1 MNKNSYRVVF
11 NQKTGDYTAVAET
24 ASTHGKGSSCNTASL
39 ISALSALIG
48 LFSLR
53 FARLA
58 VGIAVLFGSVTVV
71 DAQVVAYR
79 NAPGNQQPT
88 VLQTGNGVPLVNI
101 QTPSA
106 QGVSRNVYSRF
117 DVDSKGVILNNG
129 SSTYKTERGYKTE
142 LGGYVQ
148 GNPWLATGTAK
159 VILNEV
165 NSSNPSYLRGYVE
178 VAGDRAHVIIAN
190 PSGLY
195 VGNAGFI
202 NASRATLTTGTPDIV
217 GGSLDSY
224 RVTGGTVTIDGN
236 GLDARSTDYTDIM
249 ARAVQVNATIWA
261 NNLKVRTGAN
271 TISADQSLVTAIA
284 GGIGEATGQFSID
297 VAKLAGMYAGQIV
310 LVGTEHGVGMS
321 NAGVIGAGAGDV
333 VVTVDGLLQNKGS
346 ITATQNIAVT
356 ATGLSNQGSQFQ
368 ADGSTTLA
376 LGAGQLDNSNGGLIR
391 SNAAT
396 TVTAA
401 GVNNS
406 NTTGADL
413 GIQGQAVTIAATNV
427 NNKAG
432 VVRAN
437 TDLTVSGTGN
447 IDNTNGSM
455 SAGQTLDVHDTHA
468 AGSPGSTLKTQ
479 TIINTGG
486 TLVAGKQLS
495 VDSTAM
501 TGDGKA
507 LSLGNLALK
516 LDADYVNTG
525 TVQADGNAT
534 VTTAGKLANS
544 GKLLA
549 GKTLAATAKSIDNQ
563 TGGQLVA
570 KTHQLRATDSH
581 TFTNR
586 GLIDGSDTFID
597 SPTINNIGTGR
608 IYGDHLALSGDTLN
622 NLAETVNG
630 ITSAPVIAART
641 RMDLGV
647 ATINN
652 TDHALI
658 YSAGDLVTG
667 NALDASHQAVG
678 MGDTINNSSATIA
691 ADGNGTI
698 NHNIVNNN
706 NAHLETTVENS
717 TGRRIVQYRLNGATE
732 KLDADSVKLVN
743 KDSGQVVTDW
753 KDMGDEDNYRLQ

>member
-165 NSSNPSYLRGYVE
+165 NSSNPSKLGGYIE
-178 VAGDRAHVIIAN
+178 VAGDRAQVIIAN
-190 PSGLY
+190 PMGITCSGC
-195 VGNAGFI
+195 GFL
-202 NASRATLTTGTPDIV
+202 NASRATLTTGVPNIV
-217 GGSLDSY
+217 GGNLDSY
-224 RVTGGTVTIDGN
+224 RVTGGTISIEGA
-236 GLDARSTDYTDIM
+236 GLDASRANYTDIM
-249 ARAVQVNATIWA
+249 ARAVQVNANIWA
-261 NNLKVRTGAN
+261 NDKDKNPNGVLKVSTGVN
-271 TISADQSLVTAIA
+271 TISADHSVVTPTT
-284 GGIGEATGQFSID
+284 GATGVAPGQFSID
-297 VAKLAGMYAGQIV
+297 VSKLAGMYSGQIV
-310 LVGTEHGVGMS
+310 LVGTEHGVGMN
-321 NAGVIGAGAGDV
+321 NAGAIGAGAGDV
-333 VVTVDGLLQNKGS
+333 IVTVDGLLQNKGS
-346 ITATQNIAVT
+346 ITATQNITAT
-356 ATGLSNQGSQFQ
+356 ATGLHNQGSQFQ
-368 ADGSTTLA
+368 AGGNTTLA
-376 LGAGQLDNSNGGLIR
+376 LGDGQFDNSNGGLVR
-391 SNAAT
+391 SNIAT
-396 TVTAA
+396 TITAA
-401 GVNNS
+401 SVNNS
-406 NTTGADL
+406 NTTGVDL

-630 ITSAPVIAART
+630 ITSAPSSPPARAWIWVS
-641 RMDLGV
+641 RPS
-647 ATINN
+647 TIP
-652 TDHALI
+652 I
-658 YSAGDLVTG
+658 
-667 NALDASHQAVG
+667 
-678 MGDTINNSSATIA
+678 MP
-691 ADGNGTI
+691 
-698 NHNIVNNN
+698 
-706 NAHLETTVENS
+706 
-717 TGRRIVQYRLNGATE
+717 
-732 KLDADSVKLVN
+732 
-743 KDSGQVVTDW
+743 
-753 KDMGDEDNYRLQ
+753 